1 MLVRRRLVVGG
12 GPAGMIQ
19 PIQGIL
25 GVLVMLALA
34 GLCSEKR
41 ASIPWRFVALGMF
54 VQAVLATV
62 LLKLPM
68 AVVLFQYINR
78 GVAAMENATQ
88 AGTSFVF
95 GFLGGAPSPYL
106 ASSAGSGVVL
116 AFRFL
121 PLIIVISALA
131 ALLTYWKLLPAV
143 VRMLAWMVE
152 RTMGIGGAVA
162 LSVAASPFLGMIE
175 SPILIRPYIARL
187 TRSELCMVMCTGLAT
202 IAGTVLVIYSAMLAP
217 VIPNAASHLLVAS
230 TISLPAA
237 IVIARIL
244 VPEDSAPTPGKLS
257 LPAVYGVF
265 DAITQGTT
273 QGLKLF
279 WNIVAVLLV
288 FVALVTLTDS
298 LFGLLPSVHGAPIT
312 LERLFGFVCAPI
324 AWLIGI
330 PWSEAPTVGQLL
342 GTKTMLNELI
352 AYRELAAMGPAALS
366 DHSRLIATYALCGFA
381 NLGSVGILVTGLST
395 MAPDRR
401 REIASLGLRAL
412 LGGTLANCTTAA
424 LVGTLI

>member
-1 MLVRRRLVVGG
+1 MTQH
-12 GPAGMIQ
+12 M
-19 PIQGIL
+19 QGIL
-25 GVLVMLALA
+25 GVLVMLSLA
-34 GLCSEKR
+34 WLCSEKR
-41 ASIPWRFVALGMF
+41 NSISWRFVALGMF
-54 VQAVLATV
+54 LQVVLATV
-62 LLKLPM
+62 LLKLPLTV
-68 AVVLFQYINR
+68 ALFQYINR
-78 GVAAMENATQ
+78 GVATMEKATQ

-95 GFLGGAPSPYL
+95 GFVGGAPSPYL
-106 ASSAGSGVVL
+106 TSGAGSDVVL

-131 ALLTYWKLLPAV
+131 ALLTYWKLLPAL
-143 VRMLAWMVE
+143 VRMLAWLVE
-152 RTMGIGGAVA
+152 RAMGIGGAVA
-162 LSVAASPFLGMIE
+162 LSAAASPFLGMIE

-237 IVIARIL
+237 MVIARIL
-244 VPEDSAPTPGKLS
+244 VPEESAPTPGTLS
-257 LPAVYGVF
+257 APVVHGAF
-265 DAITQGTT
+265 DAVTQGTA

-288 FVALVTLTDS
+288 FVALVSLTDS
-298 LFGLLPSVHGAPIT
+298 LLSLAPSVHGAPIT
-312 LERLFGFVCAPI
+312 LERLFGFVCAPL

-342 GTKTMLNELI
+342 GTKTILNELI
-352 AYRELAAMGPAALS
+352 AYRELASMGPAALS

-401 REIASLGLRAL
+401 RDVASLGLRAL

-424 LVGTLI
+424 IVGMLI

>member
-1 MLVRRRLVVGG
+1 
-12 GPAGMIQ
+12 MIQ
-19 PIQGIL
+19 PVQGIL
-25 GVLVMLALA
+25 GVLVMLCVAW
-34 GLCSEKR
+34 LCSEKR
-41 ASIPWRFVALGMF
+41 RLVSWRFVALGML
-54 VQAVLATV
+54 VQVALATV
-62 LLKLPM
+62 LLKLPA
-68 AVVLFQYINR
+68 AVVLFQLINR
-78 GVAAMENATQ
+78 GVAVMEKATQ

-95 GFLGGAPSPYL
+95 GFVGGAPAPYL
-106 ASSAGSGVVL
+106 ASGAGSDVVL

-131 ALLTYWKLLPAV
+131 TLLTYWKLLPALI
-143 VRMLAWMVE
+143 RMLAWMVE
-152 RTMGIGGAVA
+152 RAMGIGGAVA

-202 IAGTVLVIYSAMLAP
+202 IAGTVLVIYSAMLTR

-237 IVIARIL
+237 MVIARML
-244 VPEDSAPTPGKLS
+244 VPEEAAPTPGQLTV
-257 LPAVYGVF
+257 PVVHGPF
-265 DAITQGTT
+265 DAITRGTA
-273 QGLKLF
+273 QGLQLF

-288 FVALVTLTDS
+288 FVALVSLTDS
-298 LFGLLPSVHGAPIT
+298 LLGLLPGIHGAPIT

-330 PWSEAPTVGQLL
+330 PWSEAPTVGQLI
-342 GTKTMLNELI
+342 GTKIVLNELI
-352 AYRELAAMGPAALS
+352 AYRELASMSAIVLS

-395 MAPDRR
+395 MAPERR
-401 REIASLGLRAL
+401 ADVASLGLRAL
-412 LGGTLANCTTAA
+412 VGGTLANCTTAA
-424 LVGTLI
+424 IVGALI